1 MPPPID
7 AVFFDFDGVLAD
19 SEPVHFRCWSEVL
32 APFDIDLDWATY
44 ETNCIG
50 VSDID
55 MLNFLAGLSLKP
67 MIGED
72 LRDTYTVKKK
82 LFLEK
87 ALASD
92 LVSPATL
99 DLIRSLQGLTIAVVT
114 SSGRTEVEPIL
125 ARSEVLPL
133 LATAVYGEDAPRRK
147 PAPDPYQLAAR
158 RTGARRP
165 LVVEDS
171 NAGVA
176 SARAAG
182 FDLVRVATA
191 AEVPAKV
198 RQALR
203 EG

>member
-1 MPPPID
+1 MSFD
-7 AVFFDFDGVLAD
+7 AIFFDFDGVLVD
-19 SEPVHFRCWSEVL
+19 SEPVHFRCWREVL
-32 APFDIDLDWATY
+32 EPFEIDLDWTAY
-44 ETNCIG
+44 ARDCIG

-55 MLNFLAGLSLKP
+55 MLNYLAGRSRRQ
-67 MIGED
+67 MVGED
-72 LRDTYTVKKK
+72 LRPVYQVKKRR
-82 LFLEK
+82 FLEM
-87 ALASD
+87 ALELD
-92 LVSPATL
+92 LVGAETL
-99 DLIRSLQGLTIAVVT
+99 DLMRSLDGLPIAVVT

-125 ARSEVLPL
+125 ARTGVLPL

-171 NAGVA
+171 DAGAA

-198 RQALR
+198 RQALQQV
-203 EG
+203 